1 MYNNFFNMGNPLPWR
16 GMMNAF
22 DQPVAND
29 NAMTM
34 LTLLANLE
42 ERVEV
47 LEKLN
52 NIKNN
57 NNWLDNGERPLAIN
71 LDDVNPLQT
80 MTELD
85 KKLKELEK

>member
-1 MYNNFFNMGNPLPWR
+1 MYNNFFGVGNPLPWR
-16 GMMNAF
+16 GMNAF

-34 LTLLANLE
+34 LTLLANLQ